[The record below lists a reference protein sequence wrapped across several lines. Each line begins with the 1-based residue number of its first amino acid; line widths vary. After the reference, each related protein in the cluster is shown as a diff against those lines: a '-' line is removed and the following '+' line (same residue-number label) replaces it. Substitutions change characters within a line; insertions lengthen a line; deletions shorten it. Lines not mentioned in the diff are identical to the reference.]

1 MRMGRDAANE
11 SLQSVPKRL
20 NILND
25 AITESISFNA
35 TKSGISLRFW
45 SIHLEG
51 QFVCA
56 MEEEDL
62 EVLDFCIGEQ
72 DDIFAEV

>member
-1 MRMGRDAANE
+1 MGRDAADE

-25 AITESISFNA
+25 VIAESISFNA
-35 TKSGISLRFW
+35 TKSSISLSFW

-51 QFVCA
+51 QLVST

-62 EVLDFCIGEQ
+62 KVLDFCISEQ